1 MKLTDFLIDLGNSVA
16 YYPKL
21 VEVTGGVLPNL
32 FLCQMYYWLGK
43 QKNPEGWIYKT
54 QAEIEKET
62 GLTRKQQET
71 ARKFLKARG
80 LLQEKYTG
88 CPRRLEFWL
97 DKDALNQRWSA
108 FMNNLELPIAKITS
122 SWTRRAKKSQDDAD
136 QKPSRMP
143 NSDNI
148 DSTNS
153 AICNALTEQYI
164 LPQSSSTECPDSTGY
179 NAFLGHTVMP
189 SSDNLSI
196 YTKNTSKITSEI
208 THNAPLASPPAPP
221 TQECLCEK
229 EELDLTT
236 KEIELEKPSLEKPTP
251 EEPTPQQPTSLLKK
265 SESSQQTDNPSR
277 GSTIAGGSFEK
288 SEQSNKPQ
296 LTCPYKTARNV
307 KELIDAWLTDPTAMS
322 DDSLPLLVRETIKW
336 NCWVLPWRNGERK
349 LNNLYQNFNP
359 IVVDFLAQEL
369 ATKSKRSARQ
379 EIDHAIAVMNTW
391 EKTKGGWTNLMQRYH
406 QALQTEKQQPLPQL
420 HTALAHRVK
429 NTTSSSLEDA
439 LAQDHKRRQQE
450 QSIRVPSNEYQHS
463 PQMLELKAKLQAKA
477 NEPKVPSNTRPSSTN
492 LREVEAQLKLALR
505 A

>member
-1 MKLTDFLIDLGNSVA
+1 MKLTDCLIDLGNSVA

-122 SWTRRAKKSQDDAD
+122 SWTRRAKKSQDDAA
-136 QKPSRMP
+136 QKPSIMP

-153 AICNALTEQYI
+153 AICNDQIEQYI
-164 LPQSSSTECPDSTGY
+164 LPQSSSIECPDSTGY
-179 NAFLGHTVMP
+179 NAPLGHTVMP

-221 TQECLCEK
+221 TQECVCEK

-236 KEIELEKPSLEKPTP
+236 KEIELEEPSLEESTP
-251 EEPTPQQPTSLLKK
+251 EEPTPQQPTSLLKN
-265 SESSQQTDNPSR
+265 SESSQQTDNPSS

-288 SEQSNKPQ
+288 SEQANKPQ
-296 LTCPYKTARNV
+296 LTCPYKTAQNV

-391 EKTKGGWTNLMQRYH
+391 EKTKGGWTNLMQRYN
-406 QALQTEKQQPLPQL
+406 QALQTEKQPLPQQR
-420 HTALAHRVK
+420 TALAHKVK
-429 NTTSSSLEDA
+429 NITSSSLEDA
-439 LAQDHKRRQQE
+439 LAQDRIRRQQE

-463 PQMLELKAKLQAKA
+463 PQMLELKAKLQATA
-477 NEPKVPSNTRPSSTN
+477 NTPKVPSNTRPSSTN
-492 LREVEAQLKLALR
+492 LREVETQLKLALR

>member
-122 SWTRRAKKSQDDAD
+122 SWTRRAKKSQDNAD
-136 QKPSRMP
+136 QKPSIMP

-148 DSTNS
+148 DSPNS
-153 AICNALTEQYI
+153 AICNDQIEQYI

-221 TQECLCEK
+221 THESVCEK

-236 KEIELEKPSLEKPTP
+236 EEIELEEPSLEK
-251 EEPTPQQPTSLLKK
+251 PTPQQPTSLSKN
-265 SESSQQTDNPSR
+265 SESSQQTDNPSCR
-277 GSTIAGGSFEK
+277 STIAGGSFEK
-288 SEQSNKPQ
+288 SEQSNKLQ
-296 LTCPYKTARNV
+296 ITCPYKTAQNV

-322 DDSLPLLVRETIKW
+322 DDCVPLLVRDSIKW
-336 NCWVLPWRNGERK
+336 NRWVFPWRNGERK

-359 IVVDFLAQEL
+359 IVVDFLAAEL

-391 EKTKGGWTNLMQRYH
+391 EKTKGGWTNLNQRYQ
-406 QALQTEKQQPLPQL
+406 QAQSAETQ
-420 HTALAHRVK
+420 R
-429 NTTSSSLEDA
+429 
-439 LAQDHKRRQQE
+439 LAQQKAIQTAHAA
-450 QSIRVPSNEYQHS
+450 PNE
-463 PQMLELKAKLQAKA
+463 
-477 NEPKVPSNTRPSSTN
+477 
-492 LREVEAQLKLALR
+492 LR
-505 A
+505 AVLPEIRQARRFTKTEFRSKESAFRIEACAAAG

>member
-1 MKLTDFLIDLGNSVA
+1 
-16 YYPKL
+16 
-21 VEVTGGVLPNL
+21 
-32 FLCQMYYWLGK
+32 
-43 QKNPEGWIYKT
+43 
-54 QAEIEKET
+54 
-62 GLTRKQQET
+62 
-71 ARKFLKARG
+71 
-80 LLQEKYTG
+80 
-88 CPRRLEFWL
+88 
-97 DKDALNQRWSA
+97 
-108 FMNNLELPIAKITS
+108 MNNLELPIAEIIS

-136 QKPSRMP
+136 QKPSIMP

-153 AICNALTEQYI
+153 AICNDQIEQYI
-164 LPQSSSTECPDSTGY
+164 LPQSSSTECPDSTAY

-221 TQECLCEK
+221 TQESVCEK

-236 KEIELEKPSLEKPTP
+236 EEIEIEEPIPEKPSLEESTP
-251 EEPTPQQPTSLLKK
+251 EEPTLQQPTSLLKK

-277 GSTIAGGSFEK
+277 GSTIAAGSFEK
-288 SEQSNKPQ
+288 AEQSNKPQ

-322 DDSLPLLVRETIKW
+322 DDCVPLLVRDSIKW
-336 NCWVLPWRNGERK
+336 NRWVLPWRNGERK

-391 EKTKGGWTNLMQRYH
+391 EKTKGGWTNLNQRLS
-406 QALQTEKQQPLPQL
+406 QAQSAKTQRLTQQKAIQT
-420 HTALAHRVK
+420 AH
-429 NTTSSSLEDA
+429 A
-439 LAQDHKRRQQE
+439 A
-450 QSIRVPSNEYQHS
+450 PNE
-463 PQMLELKAKLQAKA
+463 
-477 NEPKVPSNTRPSSTN
+477 
-492 LREVEAQLKLALR
+492 LR
-505 A
+505 AVLPEIRQARRFTKTEFRSKESAFRIEACAAAG

>member
-1 MKLTDFLIDLGNSVA
+1 MKLTDCLIDLGNSVA

-97 DKDALNQRWSA
+97 DKDTLNQRWSA
-108 FMNNLELPIAKITS
+108 FMHNLELPIAKITS

-136 QKPSRMP
+136 QKPSIMP

-153 AICNALTEQYI
+153 AICNDQIEQYI

-221 TQECLCEK
+221 TSECVCEK

-265 SESSQQTDNPSR
+265 SE
-277 GSTIAGGSFEK
+277 
-288 SEQSNKPQ
+288 
-296 LTCPYKTARNV
+296 Y
-307 KELIDAWLTDPTAMS
+307 
-322 DDSLPLLVRETIKW
+322 
-336 NCWVLPWRNGERK
+336 
-349 LNNLYQNFNP
+349 
-359 IVVDFLAQEL
+359 
-369 ATKSKRSARQ
+369 
-379 EIDHAIAVMNTW
+379 
-391 EKTKGGWTNLMQRYH
+391 
-406 QALQTEKQQPLPQL
+406 KQQCGF
-420 HTALAHRVK
+420 ADK
-429 NTTSSSLEDA
+429 M
-439 LAQDHKRRQQE
+439 KF
-450 QSIRVPSNEYQHS
+450 
-463 PQMLELKAKLQAKA
+463 
-477 NEPKVPSNTRPSSTN
+477 
-492 LREVEAQLKLALR
+492 
-505 A
+505 

>member
-1 MKLTDFLIDLGNSVA
+1 MKLTDCLIDLGNSVA

-54 QAEIEKET
+54 QAEIEKGT

-136 QKPSRMP
+136 QKPSIMP

-148 DSTNS
+148 DSANS

-179 NAFLGHTVMP
+179 NAPLGHTVMP

-208 THNAPLASPPAPP
+208 TTHNAPPNQNALPIQKS
-221 TQECLCEK
+221 CVCETEQLNLEK
-229 EELDLTT
+229 P
-236 KEIELEKPSLEKPTP
+236 IPEKPSLEESIP

-277 GSTIAGGSFEK
+277 GSTIAPVSFEK
-288 SEQSNKPQ
+288 SEQPNKKLQ
-296 LTCPYKTARNV
+296 LTCPYKTAQNV

-359 IVVDFLAQEL
+359 IVVDFLAAEL
-369 ATKSKRSARQ
+369 ATKSKRSAQQ

-391 EKTKGGWTNLMQRYH
+391 EKTKGGWTNLMQRYN
-406 QALQTEKQQPLPQL
+406 QAHSAEIQ
-420 HTALAHRVK
+420 R
-429 NTTSSSLEDA
+429 
-439 LAQDHKRRQQE
+439 LAQQKAIQTAHAA
-450 QSIRVPSNEYQHS
+450 PNE
-463 PQMLELKAKLQAKA
+463 
-477 NEPKVPSNTRPSSTN
+477 
-492 LREVEAQLKLALR
+492 LR
-505 A
+505 AVLPEIRQARRFTKTEFRSQESGFRIEACAAAG

>member
-1 MKLTDFLIDLGNSVA
+1 MKLTDCLIDLGNSVA

-136 QKPSRMP
+136 QKPSIMP

-148 DSTNS
+148 NSTNS
-153 AICNALTEQYI
+153 AICNDQIEQYI

-221 TQECLCEK
+221 TQECVCEK

-236 KEIELEKPSLEKPTP
+236 KEIELEEPSLEKPTP
-251 EEPTPQQPTSLLKK
+251 EEPTPQQPTSLLKNC
-265 SESSQQTDNPSR
+265 ESSQQTDNPSCR
-277 GSTIAGGSFEK
+277 STIAGGSFEK
-288 SEQSNKPQ
+288 CEQANKPQ
-296 LTCPYKTARNV
+296 LTCPYKTAKNV

-322 DDSLPLLVRETIKW
+322 DDCVPLIVRDSIKW
-336 NCWVLPWRNGERK
+336 NRWVLPWRSGERK

-359 IVVDFLAQEL
+359 IVVDFLAKEL
-369 ATKSKRSARQ
+369 ATKSKLSAQQ
-379 EIDHAIAVMNTW
+379 EITHAVAVMNTW
-391 EKTKGGWTNLMQRYH
+391 EKTKGGWTNLMQRYN
-406 QALQTEKQQPLPQL
+406 QALQTEKQPLPQL
-420 HTALAHRVK
+420 HTVTAKRPG
-429 NTTSSSLEDA
+429 NTTSITLEDA
-439 LAQDHKRRQQE
+439 LAQDRMRRQQE

>member
-97 DKDALNQRWSA
+97 DKDTLNQRWSA

-122 SWTRRAKKSQDDAD
+122 SWTHRAKKSQDDAD
-136 QKPSRMP
+136 QKPSIMP

-153 AICNALTEQYI
+153 AICNDQIEQYI

-221 TQECLCEK
+221 TQECVCEK

-236 KEIELEKPSLEKPTP
+236 KEIELEEPSLEKPTP
-251 EEPTPQQPTSLLKK
+251 EEPTPQLPTSLSKNF
-265 SESSQQTDNPSR
+265 ESLQQTDNLSR
-277 GSTIAGGSFEK
+277 GSTIAARSFEK
-288 SEQSNKPQ
+288 REQANKPQ
-296 LTCPYKTARNV
+296 LTCPYKTAQNV
-307 KELIDAWLTDPTAMS
+307 KELIDAWITDPTAFA
-322 DDSLPLLVRETIKW
+322 DDFVPLVVREKIKW
-336 NCWVLPWRNGERK
+336 NRWVLPWHSGERK

-369 ATKSKRSARQ
+369 ATKSKRSAQ
-379 EIDHAIAVMNTW
+379 LEITHAIAVMNTW
-391 EKTKGGWTNLMQRYH
+391 EKTKGGWTNLMQRYN
-406 QALQTEKQQPLPQL
+406 QALQTEKQPLPQL
-420 HTALAHRVK
+420 HTATTKRPS
-429 NTTSSSLEDA
+429 NTTSITLEDA

-450 QSIRVPSNEYQHS
+450 QSIGVPSNGYQHS

-477 NEPKVPSNTRPSSTN
+477 NEPKVPSNTRPSSMN